1 MILRHVA
8 LTCSSEKN
16 SDRFF
21 KNLFGLEKS
30 EPKILQRPLSKAI
43 FNVDAD
49 LMMIN
54 YRDEQVHF
62 EIFITGQSV
71 NRIEQIGHVC
81 LEVEDLNAFLNEC
94 HHLEIEVTPVPK
106 GDRTLTFIRDYDGNL
121 FEIK

>member
-43 FNVDAD
+43 FNVESE
-49 LMMIN
+49 LLIIN
-54 YRDEQVHF
+54 YRDEQIHF
-62 EIFITGQSV
+62 EIFIISQSV
-71 NRIEQIGHVC
+71 NRLKRIGHVC
-81 LEVEDLNAFLNEC
+81 LEVEDLNAFLNKC
-94 HHLEIEVTPVPK
+94 HHLEIEVTHIPK
-106 GDRTLTFIRDYDGNL
+106 GDRTLTLIRDYDGNL